1 MTLVIRRAQPED
13 ELDNRA
19 AASEFVGSGFDW
31 SMPAS
36 PEVTWPQQVVLFDD
50 WEHGRNL
57 PPGWVPATTRFAVID
72 TQVVGRLSVRHEL
85 NEFLALAGGHI
96 GYGVRPAFR
105 RRGIATALLAEGLQI
120 MRQLGHSTALVTC
133 KESNTPSAAVIER
146 GGGILRDQITHPVTG
161 ELMRRYDIQLVAN
174 ENLK

>member
-1 MTLVIRRAQPED
+1 MTLIIRRAQIED
-13 ELDNRA
+13 EHDNEA

-36 PEVTWPQQVVLFDD
+36 PEVTWSQQVVLFDD

-57 PPGWVPATTRFAVID
+57 PSGWVPATTRFAVVD
-72 TQVVGRLSVRHEL
+72 EQVVGRLSVRHEL

-105 RRGIATALLAEGLQI
+105 RRGIATALLNEGLKI
-120 MRQLGHSTALVTC
+120 LRDRGVTDVLVTC
-133 KESNTPSAAVIER
+133 KDTNVGSATVIER
-146 GGGILRDQITHPVTG
+146 AGGVLRDTIIHPVTND
-161 ELMRRYDIQLVAN
+161 LMRRYDFAG
-174 ENLK
+174 

>member
-1 MTLVIRRAQPED
+1 MTLIIRPAQIDD
-13 ELDNRA
+13 EHDNRA

-57 PPGWVPATTRFAVID
+57 PSGWVPATTRFAVINGH
-72 TQVVGRLSVRHEL
+72 VVGRLSVRHEL

-105 RRGIATALLAEGLQI
+105 RQGIATALLAEGLRLLRERDVAQ
-120 MRQLGHSTALVTC
+120 ALVTC
-133 KESNTPSAAVIER
+133 KDTNVGSATVIER
-146 GGGILRDQITHPVTG
+146 AGGVLRDTVIHPVTND
-161 ELMRRYDIQLVAN
+161 LMRRYDIDL
-174 ENLK
+174 

>member
-1 MTLVIRRAQPED
+1 MTLIIRPAQVED
-13 ELDNRA
+13 EIDNRE

-36 PEVTWPQQVVLFDD
+36 PDVSWVQQVALFDD

-57 PPGWVPATTRFAVID
+57 PSGWVSATTRFAVID
-72 TQVVGRLSVRHEL
+72 DQVVGRLSVRHEL

-105 RRGIATALLAEGLQI
+105 RQGIATALLNEGLKL
-120 MRQLGHSTALVTC
+120 LGDRGVTEVLVTC
-133 KESNTPSAAVIER
+133 KDANVGSAAVIER
-146 GGGILRDQITHPVTG
+146 AGGVLRDTVIHPVTHD
-161 ELMRRYDIQLVAN
+161 LMRRYDFAL
-174 ENLK
+174 